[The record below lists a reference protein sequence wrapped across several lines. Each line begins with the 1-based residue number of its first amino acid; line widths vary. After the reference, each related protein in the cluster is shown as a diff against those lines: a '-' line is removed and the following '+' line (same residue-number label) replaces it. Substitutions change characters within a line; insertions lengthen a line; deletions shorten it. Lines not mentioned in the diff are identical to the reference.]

1 MKQII
6 LDETENKILNCLKVG
21 KSNAVRRET
30 IAQLTNIHDRK
41 VRSCI
46 ASMRRKGVA
55 IISSSS
61 CAGYWLAENDDEKK
75 EYLKM
80 MESYGKHCFG
90 VGTTMRQ
97 ELKNAGQMS
106 IEELL

>member
-30 IAQLTNIHDRK
+30 IVQLTNTHDRK

-80 MESYGKHCFG
+80 MESIVSVLVLRCAKSLRIQGKCPL
-90 VGTTMRQ
+90 R
-97 ELKNAGQMS
+97 S
-106 IEELL
+106 YYD